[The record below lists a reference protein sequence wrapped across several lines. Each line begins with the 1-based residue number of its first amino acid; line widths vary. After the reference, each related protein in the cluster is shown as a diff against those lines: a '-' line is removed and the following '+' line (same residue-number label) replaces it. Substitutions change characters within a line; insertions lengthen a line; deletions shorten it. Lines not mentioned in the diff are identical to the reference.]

1 MPLTEGLE
9 SNQSARSNIVGE
21 RLQEGLSLYDIA
33 IVGSGPAGLAAALY
47 AARARLST
55 VVLTGDEFGGQIAS
69 THDVEN
75 YPGFEDGIL
84 GPELAM
90 KMRAQAERFGAEVIT
105 DFITGLDVAG
115 PPFKLTGRLRSYE
128 ARSILITTGATYRKL
143 GIPGEKELV
152 GRGVSYCA
160 TCDGAFFPDVPVVVI
175 GGGDSA
181 LQEGLFLTRFA
192 SSVTLIHRR
201 DELRAGAFLQEKA
214 FEQDNFD
221 FIWDTVVTEIA
232 GDQEVERIRLKNV
245 KTGEE
250 STLEVEGVFIFIGH
264 NPNTEIAKGK
274 LAMDDHGYI
283 LADQLMHTNVEGIY
297 VAGEAQDSHF
307 RQAITTAGDGV
318 KAAMEAIHFVENL
331 EEEAPA
337 LTEAAS
343 T

>member
-1 MPLTEGLE
+1 M
-9 SNQSARSNIVGE
+9 
-21 RLQEGLSLYDIA
+21 YDIV
-33 IVGSGPAGLAAALY
+33 IIGSGPGGLAAALY

-55 VVLTGDEFGGQIAS
+55 VVITGDEFGGQIAT

-84 GPELAM
+84 GPDLAM
-90 KMRAQAERFGAEVIT
+90 KMRTQAERFGAEVIT
-105 DFITGLDVAG
+105 DFITGLDVDG
-115 PPFKLTGRLRSYE
+115 PPFKLTGRLSDYE
-128 ARSILITTGATYRKL
+128 ARSVLITTGASYRKL
-143 GIPGEKELV
+143 GVPGEAELV

-160 TCDGAFFPDVPVVVI
+160 TCDGAFFPDVPVAVI

-201 DELRAGAFLQEKA
+201 DELRAGAFLQQKA
-214 FEQDNFD
+214 FEQDKFE
-221 FIWDTVVTEIA
+221 FIWDTVVTEIV
-232 GDQEVERIRLKNV
+232 GDQGVEKLLLKNV
-245 KTGEE
+245 NTGEE
-250 STLEVEGVFIFIGH
+250 STLDVEGVFVFIGH
-264 NPNTEIAKGK
+264 EPNTEIAKGK
-274 LAMDDHGYI
+274 LDMDDHGYI
-283 LADQLMHTNVEGIY
+283 LADQLMHTSVDGIY

-318 KAAMEAIHFVENL
+318 KAAMEAIHFIENL
-331 EEEAPA
+331 PKEAPA